1 MITQESCQDIN
12 NIMMKHFKVDG
23 NQITFT
29 DSRFYLDVDSGTFCP
44 SVSTILEAFPKG
56 PEFYKWLKEQGE
68 GADDIKEAAG
78 AQGSNVHKMTEDY
91 DKGLLV
97 SLLNPANNTQTW
109 TLKEWAM
116 FSRYVEFR
124 QQVSNMKILAIEMQV
139 CDIEL
144 AEAGTLDRLV
154 EIGGKTLLLDIKTSN
169 NVYPSYWL
177 QLAAYRRMLERKA
190 ETVKIDAV
198 GIVWLNARTRGTQP
212 KKIQGNG
219 WQLLVRED
227 STEDLELYECTKK
240 LWLVQNK
247 DLLPKETTYQLTYK
261 L

>member
-1 MITQESCQDIN
+1 
-12 NIMMKHFKVDG
+12 MKHFKVDG

-29 DSRFYLDVDSGTFCP
+29 DSRFYLDEETGTFCP

-68 GADDIKEAAG
+68 GSDAIKEAAG
-78 AQGSNVHKMTEDY
+78 AQGSNVHRMTEDY
-91 DKGLLV
+91 DKGLMV
-97 SLLNPANNTQTW
+97 SLLNPLSNDQTW

-124 QQVSNMKILAIEMQV
+124 KQVGDALKILAVEMQV
-139 CDIEL
+139 IDIEL
-144 AEAGTLDRLV
+144 REAGTLDRLIT
-154 EIGGKTLLLDIKTSN
+154 IGDKTLLIDIKTSN

-177 QLAAYRRMLERKA
+177 QLAAYRRMLERRQSL
-190 ETVKIDAV
+190 VKIDAV
-198 GIVWLNARTRGTQP
+198 AILWLNARTRGTQP
-212 KKIQGNG
+212 NKIQGLG

-261 L
+261 LT